1 MQRINSSATSAAGNY
16 TMFPL
21 GCIYL
26 SSSSAFFALE
36 LCQFLL
42 VIVILLGGALCFG
55 RSL

>member
-1 MQRINSSATSAAGNY
+1 MQRINSSVTSAAGNY

-26 SSSSAFFALE
+26 SSPSVFFALE

-42 VIVILLGGALCFG
+42 VIVILLGGGTLFW
-55 RSL
+55 